1 MVRFDEVWDSFVYLR
16 RLSRDLP
23 TPLSHCNVTVAA
35 TGLVVGLDG
44 DRLGWLS
51 VAVSSVVVVEVSGS
65 ILAGS

>member
-1 MVRFDEVWDSFVYLR
+1 MRCGTP
-16 RLSRDLP
+16 LSISVGFREDLP

-51 VAVSSVVVVEVSGS
+51 VAVSFR
-65 ILAGS
+65 